1 MAGYFITKNKEKF
14 KKIES
19 TVSQEFSKY
28 ITLKNIGKEQ
38 WQLYFFQK
46 MNVED
51 HNFFKKGDNFIIG
64 VGAYIYKNKIG
75 GEALESIYN
84 DLQNESLI
92 FKKIAGHFNFI
103 TFINNEL
110 KIVTDK
116 SGHYFSYKI
125 LEDNEISYTTSLTLG
140 ASYISQK
147 KYNEQEML
155 EFVNVASTFGGNTI
169 FKNIVHNKAG
179 NIINLQNNTRD
190 NYFNIH
196 IKNTNFKDF
205 IISVK
210 NYFNNFS
217 NVTKS
222 IGADLSGGFDTR
234 TIAAA
239 LLNAKVDFDF
249 LTNNRPESVSKDKEV
264 AIQIAKEVGK
274 QIHVIP
280 LEKNFKNQYIDQ
292 NTIIKKLEAARGAD
306 ILKRV
311 YNEIQNKS
319 NLTDV
324 IIGGWGAEMLRNQH
338 GRFNNLQDLVRG
350 FGYYRIN
357 INKERDTKYLH
368 AIETK
373 LNYLKTI
380 PKDSNTSISELAFYL
395 EKGKYWSGSVLSAR
409 NKYAF
414 WFFPYFD
421 PILSIPMLGLNRKGN
436 KLQNKVVNKLYS
448 NFSKIPYGNIDTES
462 TLVSAIKTFIKKI
475 LKLKKYTKQNKFD
488 YPKDVSSVDYKELEE
503 LININQ
509 DILIQKGASRSVSKY
524 ETLGEFIK

>member
-292 NTIIKKLEAARGAD
+292 NTIIKKLEAARGSRYF
-306 ILKRV
+306 KKS
-311 YNEIQNKS
+311 IQ
-319 NLTDV
+319 
-324 IIGGWGAEMLRNQH
+324 
-338 GRFNNLQDLVRG
+338 
-350 FGYYRIN
+350 
-357 INKERDTKYLH
+357 
-368 AIETK
+368 
-373 LNYLKTI
+373 
-380 PKDSNTSISELAFYL
+380 
-395 EKGKYWSGSVLSAR
+395 
-409 NKYAF
+409 
-414 WFFPYFD
+414 
-421 PILSIPMLGLNRKGN
+421 
-436 KLQNKVVNKLYS
+436 
-448 NFSKIPYGNIDTES
+448 
-462 TLVSAIKTFIKKI
+462 
-475 LKLKKYTKQNKFD
+475 
-488 YPKDVSSVDYKELEE
+488 
-503 LININQ
+503 
-509 DILIQKGASRSVSKY
+509 
-524 ETLGEFIK
+524 

>member
-1 MAGYFITKNKEKF
+1 
-14 KKIES
+14 
-19 TVSQEFSKY
+19 
-28 ITLKNIGKEQ
+28 
-38 WQLYFFQK
+38 
-46 MNVED
+46 
-51 HNFFKKGDNFIIG
+51 
-64 VGAYIYKNKIG
+64 
-75 GEALESIYN
+75 
-84 DLQNESLI
+84 
-92 FKKIAGHFNFI
+92 
-103 TFINNEL
+103 
-110 KIVTDK
+110 
-116 SGHYFSYKI
+116 
-125 LEDNEISYTTSLTLG
+125 
-140 ASYISQK
+140 
-147 KYNEQEML
+147 
-155 EFVNVASTFGGNTI
+155 
-169 FKNIVHNKAG
+169 
-179 NIINLQNNTRD
+179 
-190 NYFNIH
+190 
-196 IKNTNFKDF
+196 
-205 IISVK
+205 
-210 NYFNNFS
+210 
-217 NVTKS
+217 
-222 IGADLSGGFDTR
+222 
-234 TIAAA
+234 
-239 LLNAKVDFDF
+239 
-249 LTNNRPESVSKDKEV
+249 
-264 AIQIAKEVGK
+264 
-274 QIHVIP
+274 
-280 LEKNFKNQYIDQ
+280 
-292 NTIIKKLEAARGAD
+292 
-306 ILKRV
+306 
-311 YNEIQNKS
+311 
-319 NLTDV
+319 
-324 IIGGWGAEMLRNQH
+324 MLRNQH